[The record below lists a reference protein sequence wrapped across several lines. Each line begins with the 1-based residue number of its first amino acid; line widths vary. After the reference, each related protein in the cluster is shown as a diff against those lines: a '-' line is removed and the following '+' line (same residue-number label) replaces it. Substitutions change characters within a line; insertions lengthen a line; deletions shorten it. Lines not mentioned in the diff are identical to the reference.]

1 MEGSPEH
8 PRTRW
13 EQEKGILCSL
23 TGSGGSRKSARR
35 LGCSGA
41 PQGSAPERGLRG
53 GSPEPHVFHSALCL
67 EPAPRLLLPWKQN
80 RGGGGGRS
88 EAGLGPVCVGGG
100 EVGLA
105 GCCLGNG
112 N

>member
-1 MEGSPEH
+1 MLHDGFWGLSQISKTSGLLWGPSGLG
-8 PRTRW
+8 PR
-13 EQEKGILCSL
+13 
-23 TGSGGSRKSARR
+23 A
-35 LGCSGA
+35 GA
-41 PQGSAPERGLRG
+41 AG